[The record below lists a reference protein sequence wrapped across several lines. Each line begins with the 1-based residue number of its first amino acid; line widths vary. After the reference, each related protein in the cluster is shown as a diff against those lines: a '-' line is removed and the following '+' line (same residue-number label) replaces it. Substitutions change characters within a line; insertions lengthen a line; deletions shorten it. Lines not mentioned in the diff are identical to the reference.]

1 VGKARLPQPVGKETQ
16 RALLAGVGLLLGALP
31 YRRERPGRTP
41 ASPARGAV
49 SADHASVPPPREPAA
64 RPAVPADAFA
74 RGFGDMLLKL
84 VAGVVSAFGLA
95 GFVAVL
101 GGAVVWVR
109 LHSVD
114 LPADQAVAVI
124 PNSQLVVTGAAPL
137 VFFLV
142 LGALAVVGVY
152 VAEPSGVASTRSAS
166 AIVVLVGVELGY
178 AVVSGGF
185 RSEARSRS
193 SGSSRSTRS
202 RRSGCSGAGE
212 GGAGTA
218 SAPRAQA
225 RRPPPRSSRSTERR
239 GSSSAT
245 SRSSSGFPGQASPR
259 WTSVRCRTSTTR
271 CGPASGCAT
280 S

>member
-1 VGKARLPQPVGKETQ
+1 
-16 RALLAGVGLLLGALP
+16 
-31 YRRERPGRTP
+31 
-41 ASPARGAV
+41 
-49 SADHASVPPPREPAA
+49 
-64 RPAVPADAFA
+64 
-74 RGFGDMLLKL
+74 MLLKL
-84 VAGVVSAFGLA
+84 VAGVVSALGLA

-114 LPADQAVAVI
+114 LPADQAVAFI

-152 VAEPSGVASTRSAS
+152 VAEPSGVASTWSAS

-218 SAPRAQA
+218 RSLWAQA

-245 SRSSSGFPGQASPR
+245 SRSSSGFPGQASRAGHRSGAEPR
-259 WTSVRCRTSTTR
+259 RRDV
-271 CGPASGCAT
+271 GPQADALPADRSGHWPLGATAAGRSADAPTLLTASRRAPPAPL
-280 S
+280 SLAVSR